1 MIVVLKWLSGLEL
14 TSLASIFQCA
24 VLHTLS
30 VIRWHLLGDK
40 AGIQQWGLSES
51 QHDCG
56 LLEPFLNFRQ
66 LLFIALVQCV
76 AILNSFIFLWCHFY
90 FVSQQ
95 MEKYKLFSSTC
106 KSCSLVTVSLKK

>member
-1 MIVVLKWLSGLEL
+1 MIVVLKWLSGVEL

-66 LLFIALVQCV
+66 LLFTACSHIKQ
-76 AILNSFIFLWCHFY
+76 FY
-90 FVSQQ
+90 FSVVSF
-95 MEKYKLFSSTC
+95 LFCISTDG
-106 KSCSLVTVSLKK
+106 KI